1 MPRKDVYHEIVK
13 QALIDDGWTITHDP
27 YPLPFGEESLY
38 VDLGAETPIGA
49 EKAGQKIAV
58 EIKSF
63 LNPSPVTELERT
75 LGQFTLY
82 RFLMQRQEADRILY
96 VAVSDVVYDLV
107 FDMADVRDLVE
118 AVQMR
123 LVLFD
128 AEVARIVRWID

>member
-27 YPLPFGEESLY
+27 YPLQFGEESLY
-38 VDLGAETPIGA
+38 VDLGAEMPIGA
-49 EKAGQKIAV
+49 EKAGLKIAV

-63 LNPSPVTELERT
+63 LSPSPVTELERT

-82 RFLMQRQEADRILY
+82 RFFMQRQEADRMLY

-107 FDMADVRDLVE
+107 FDIADVRDLVA

-123 LVLFD
+123 LLLFD
-128 AEVARIVRWID
+128 AESARIVRWIE